1 MAVHLIKLAVGIDG
15 IDHLRERQHLFAERL
30 GLNGAVPGYTRR
42 RPKRAEEII
51 GTGSIYWVIKGQVRV
66 RQRILD
72 LVDSVQ
78 DDGTA
83 FCLMHLHPALIAV
96 RAVPKR
102 PFQGWRYLNPADA
115 PPDLGATADGET
127 LPPGLA
133 EDLRDLGVL

>member
-1 MAVHLIKLAVGIDG
+1 MAIHLIKLAVGIDS
-15 IDHLRERQHLFAERL
+15 IEHLRERQQVFADRL
-30 GLNGAVPGYTRR
+30 GLDGAVPGYTRR

-51 GTGSIYWVIKGQVRV
+51 GTGSIYWVIKGHIRT

-72 LVDSVQ
+72 LVDSTQ

-83 FCLMHLHPALIAV
+83 FCLMHLHPDLIAV
-96 RAVPKR
+96 QPVPKR
-102 PFQGWRYLNPADA
+102 PFQGWRYLTPGDA
-115 PPDLGATADGET
+115 PPDLAVTTDGET